1 MERRNF
7 LDIKV
12 SGNNVDSNNTLNNAL
27 FLLHVLFIQ
36 GNDLDKLQNSLL
48 N

>member
-7 LDIKV
+7 LDTKV

-27 FLLHVLFIQ
+27 FIACVIYS
-36 GNDLDKLQNSLL
+36 G
-48 N
+48 